1 MLRSNITHRVVPT
14 LILAIVLNGCSDDGP
29 TAPRQAFTIAM
40 EAPSYSLKVGE
51 TRTTF
56 VKAKRVIGFGGL
68 IGFGM
73 TAGGA
78 GLNTAITTGTADS
91 ARVDF
96 TGITAGSYSVVMTGS
111 APDYA
116 TQSLTVPVTVT
127 P

>member
-1 MLRSNITHRVVPT
+1 MLRLNITHRVVPA
-14 LILAIVLNGCSDDGP
+14 LILAVVLNGCSDDEP

-56 VKAKRVIGFGGL
+56 VKAKRIIGFGGL

-73 TAGGA
+73 TAGGT
-78 GLNTAITTGTADS
+78 GVNTAITTGTADS
-91 ARVDF
+91 ARIDF
-96 TGITAGSYSVVMTGS
+96 TGVTAGSYSVVITGS

-116 TQSLTVPVTVT
+116 TQHVTVPVTVT